1 MKQNR
6 LRARIAQR
14 LAESAWAKVQ
24 MVEESGPS
32 IEAIAR
38 AVIAALKAGR
48 RVFFFGNG
56 GSAADAQHMA
66 AELEGRFYLER
77 RALPASALTTNTS
90 TLTAIGNDYDYAST
104 FRRQVDAH
112 VRKGDV
118 VVALSTSG
126 NSANVLDAVALA
138 RRRGATVVGFTG
150 RKGGKLARNVDLCF
164 RAPSD
169 ETPRIQEC
177 HITAGHIVCELVEA
191 ELA

>member
-1 MKQNR
+1 VKRNGM
-6 LRARIAQR
+6 RARIVER
-14 LAESAWAKVQ
+14 LTESAWAKVQ
-24 MVEESGPS
+24 MVEESAPV
-32 IEAIAR
+32 IEEIAR

-48 RVFFFGNG
+48 RVYFFGNG

-66 AELEGRFYLER
+66 AELEGRFYIER
-77 RALPASALTTNTS
+77 RALPAIALTTNTS

-126 NSANVLDAVALA
+126 NSANVLEAVALA
-138 RRRGATVVGFTG
+138 KKRGAVVVGFTG
-150 RKGGKLARNVDLCF
+150 RKGGKLAGKSHLCF

>member
-1 MKQNR
+1 MKENK

-38 AVIAALKAGR
+38 AVIAAFKAGR

-126 NSANVLDAVALA
+126 NSENVLEAVVLA
-138 RRRGATVVGFTG
+138 RKRGALVVGFTG
-150 RKGGKLARNVDLCF
+150 RKGGKLARKVDLCF